1 MRRRARQ
8 YWGGLL
14 VVGLLIIPAYGSDI
28 PVGPSAAPVR
38 FLATAE
44 VLSRAIHTL
53 SSFATESPILLPIMG
68 DPKPT
73 APQTA
78 LRSAV
83 HGSSA
88 SLVTSSF
95 QPAFV
100 IVQDGQTLWEI
111 AQTYG
116 VSVDY
121 LVEANGL
128 SSGDLIHPGQRLAI
142 PGGAT
147 DIPIRMMLSRG
158 LGSAISIAR
167 GFLWPARGRVTSG
180 FGFRQHPIF
189 GTREM
194 HTGIDIGAPT
204 GSPVLA
210 ARAGRVTVA
219 GYESG
224 YGRLVVI
231 NHGDGVTTWYSH
243 LSVIAV
249 RVGQVVEYG
258 EMVGQIGST
267 GFSTGP
273 HLLFEIRVNGRP
285 LDPLKYL

>member
-1 MRRRARQ
+1 MRRRARR

-14 VVGLLIIPAYGSDI
+14 VVGLLIIPAYGSDT

-44 VLSRAIHTL
+44 VLSRAIQTL

-88 SLVTSSF
+88 SLVTASF

-128 SSGDLIHPGQRLAI
+128 SSGDLIHPGQRLA
-142 PGGAT
+142 
-147 DIPIRMMLSRG
+147 DRKS
-158 LGSAISIAR
+158 
-167 GFLWPARGRVTSG
+167 
-180 FGFRQHPIF
+180 
-189 GTREM
+189 TRLN
-194 HTGIDIGAPT
+194 
-204 GSPVLA
+204 S
-210 ARAGRVTVA
+210 
-219 GYESG
+219 
-224 YGRLVVI
+224 
-231 NHGDGVTTWYSH
+231 SH
-243 LSVIAV
+243 LVISYAV
-249 RVGQVVEYG
+249 
-258 EMVGQIGST
+258 
-267 GFSTGP
+267 FC
-273 HLLFEIRVNGRP
+273 
-285 LDPLKYL
+285 LKKKKENKSIILRSRRTKHRRT

>member
-1 MRRRARQ
+1 M
-8 YWGGLL
+8 
-14 VVGLLIIPAYGSDI
+14 
-28 PVGPSAAPVR
+28 
-38 FLATAE
+38 T
-44 VLSRAIHTL
+44 LSR
-53 SSFATESPILLPIMG
+53 
-68 DPKPT
+68 
-73 APQTA
+73 
-78 LRSAV
+78 R
-83 HGSSA
+83 
-88 SLVTSSF
+88 
-95 QPAFV
+95 
-100 IVQDGQTLWEI
+100 
-111 AQTYG
+111 
-116 VSVDY
+116 
-121 LVEANGL
+121 
-128 SSGDLIHPGQRLAI
+128 
-142 PGGAT
+142 
-147 DIPIRMMLSRG
+147 

-243 LSVIAV
+243 LSVIGV

-258 EMVGQIGST
+258 ETVGQIGST

>member
-1 MRRRARQ
+1 MMRRRARR

-14 VVGLLIIPAYGSDI
+14 VAGLLTIRAYGSDP

-44 VLSRAIHTL
+44 VLSRAIQTL
-53 SSFATESPILLPIMG
+53 SSFVTESPILLPIMG

-128 SSGDLIHPGQRLAI
+128 SSGDLIHPAHRLAVQRA
-142 PGGAT
+142 AT
-147 DIPIRMMLSRG
+147 AMPSG
-158 LGSAISIAR
+158 L
-167 GFLWPARGRVTSG
+167 
-180 FGFRQHPIF
+180 
-189 GTREM
+189 
-194 HTGIDIGAPT
+194 
-204 GSPVLA
+204 
-210 ARAGRVTVA
+210 
-219 GYESG
+219 
-224 YGRLVVI
+224 
-231 NHGDGVTTWYSH
+231 
-243 LSVIAV
+243 
-249 RVGQVVEYG
+249 
-258 EMVGQIGST
+258 
-267 GFSTGP
+267 
-273 HLLFEIRVNGRP
+273 
-285 LDPLKYL
+285 

>member
-1 MRRRARQ
+1 MRR
-8 YWGGLL
+8 YWGVLA
-14 VVGLLIIPAYGSDI
+14 VGLLIIPA
-28 PVGPSAAPVR
+28 VGAETPAETAEAPVR

-44 VLSRAIHTL
+44 LFSRAIHTL
-53 SSFATESPILLPIMG
+53 SSFATTAPILLPVMG

-73 APQTA
+73 VSESAV
-78 LRSAV
+78 RSAV

-88 SLVTSSF
+88 SLVTTSA

-116 VSVDY
+116 VSVDL
-121 LVEANGL
+121 LVESNGL
-128 SSGDLIHPGQRLAI
+128 STGDLIRPGQRLTI

-147 DIPIRMMLSRG
+147 DIPRRMALSRS
-158 LGSAISIAR
+158 LSSAISIAR

-204 GSPVLA
+204 GSPVFA

-231 NHGDGVTTWYSH
+231 DHGDGVTTWYSH

-249 RVGQVVEYG
+249 RVGQLVQYG
-258 EMVGQIGST
+258 EPVGQIGST

>member
-1 MRRRARQ
+1 MMRRRARQ

-73 APQTA
+73 TPQTA

-167 GFLWPARGRVTSG
+167 GFLWPARSRVTSG
-180 FGFRQHPIF
+180 FGFRQHSIF

-194 HTGIDIGAPT
+194 HTGIYIGAPT
-204 GSPVLA
+204 GTPVLA
-210 ARAGRVTVA
+210 ARTCRVTESLA
-219 GYESG
+219 GD
-224 YGRLVVI
+224 LVR
-231 NHGDGVTTWYSH
+231 TYP
-243 LSVIAV
+243 
-249 RVGQVVEYG
+249 VVD
-258 EMVGQIGST
+258 ST
-267 GFSTGP
+267 
-273 HLLFEIRVNGRP
+273 LAAC
-285 LDPLKYL
+285 